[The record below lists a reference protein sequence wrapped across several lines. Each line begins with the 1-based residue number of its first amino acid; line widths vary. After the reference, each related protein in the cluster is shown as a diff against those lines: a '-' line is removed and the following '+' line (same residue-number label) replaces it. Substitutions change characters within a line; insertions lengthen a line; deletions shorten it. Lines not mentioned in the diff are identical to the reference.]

1 MQWKPNVTVAAIVE
15 KDGRFLLV
23 EEYADDALVYNQP
36 AGHLEKNETLIEA
49 IRREVREETAYDF
62 TPEAISG
69 VYLYSNQKQDITYL
83 RVCFI
88 GRCDRHYPDQPLDEG
103 IMRAVWLSREEL
115 EADANRLRSD
125 MVLRCIRDY
134 QSGQTFPLDLLHH
147 QLSRS

>member
-49 IRREVREETAYDF
+49 IRREVREETAY
-62 TPEAISG
+62 
-69 VYLYSNQKQDITYL
+69 L

-88 GRCDRHYPDQPLDEG
+88 GHCDRHYPDQPLDEG

-125 MVLRCIRDY
+125 LVLRCIRDY